1 VVRDARH
8 CRAPHHE
15 ELANLILRS
24 GVFAASRRMQ
34 PRHSTRTPTHSR
46 DAPHPSDAQKSTA
59 SKNRGRGE
67 CRVPVAPAA
76 SRAKKTKHTSVV
88 TARFTGETRH
98 SRTRMVLTVSFALS
112 RVTGLVCHPRRRS
125 CLHQLDTSVGASG
138 PHDFAV
144 RFSCARLAPPPRPPH
159 PAPNVR
165 DDRANAPHVRRDEV
179 DIVLIWG
186 LREAKY
192 FFGQDWTGSIR
203 LKRLEKLAFWR
214 RAFAS
219 FLPSS
224 GTCRSSPS
232 VRYLFLQ
239 TLPKWCN

>member
-1 VVRDARH
+1 MPGARCTRSLACEKNKAH
-8 CRAPHHE
+8 ERSHREVHRRNPAFPHADGFNAYIALSSVNGLSCHRR
-15 ELANLILRS
+15 LANC
-24 GVFAASRRMQ
+24 FA
-34 PRHSTRTPTHSR
+34 
-46 DAPHPSDAQKSTA
+46 K
-59 SKNRGRGE
+59 
-67 CRVPVAPAA
+67 
-76 SRAKKTKHTSVV
+76 
-88 TARFTGETRH
+88 
-98 SRTRMVLTVSFALS
+98 
-112 RVTGLVCHPRRRS
+112 
-125 CLHQLDTSVGASG
+125 LDTSVGASG

-144 RFSCARLAPPPRPPH
+144 RACAARLAPPPRPPH

-165 DDRANAPHVRRDEV
+165 DDRANAPHVRRDGV

-186 LREAKY
+186 KREAKY
-192 FFGQDWTGSIR
+192 FFGRDWTGSIR